1 MEYFLL
7 PPVIV
12 VIFICA
18 VFAIAALFGLMLDVL
33 GRFRCWC
40 DKKHAQARAY
50 KELNQLTDIELK
62 DIGITRGDISR
73 VARGTYF
80 WG

>member
-12 VIFICA
+12 VLFICA
-18 VFAIAALFGLMLDVL
+18 VFAIAAIYGVL
-33 GRFRCWC
+33 SDWY
-40 DKKHAQARAY
+40 DKKRKQARAY